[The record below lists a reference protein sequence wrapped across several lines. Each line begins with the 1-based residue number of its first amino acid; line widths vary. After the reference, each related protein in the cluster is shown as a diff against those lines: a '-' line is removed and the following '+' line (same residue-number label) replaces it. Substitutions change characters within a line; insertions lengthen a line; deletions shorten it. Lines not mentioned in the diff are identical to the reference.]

1 MLYKGK
7 KIPRFR
13 GPYDLPFQRNIE
25 LMKNT
30 LFLPQSPVGALLF
43 FLTPALLLTCPG
55 LPLAAEDKAPASAAI
70 SFNRDIR
77 PILTANCF
85 LCHGPNKKNRKAKLR
100 LDEEKG
106 IARVFRKGNLADS
119 KAWKRINSKD
129 EEEIMPPPASHK
141 ELTGEEIARIGAWIR
156 GGAPWQGH
164 WAYITPQEPKLPA
177 VGKKAWAKNPIDH
190 FVLANLERRNIE
202 PAPEAGKE
210 LLIRR
215 VSLDLRGLPPSIEEI
230 DTFLADKSTD
240 AYEAMVDRMMASPHY
255 GERMTLAWMDAAR
268 YGDSSV
274 FHADGPRDM
283 WPWRDWVIRAYNGNK
298 PFDAF
303 SIEQLAGDLLPEA
316 TVEQKIA
323 TGFNRNNA
331 TTDEGGAIAEE
342 FRVEYAVDR
351 VMTTS
356 LVWLGLSM
364 QCGQCHAHKYEPI
377 SQEDYYRFFAYFN
390 QASDPGM
397 QSRGG
402 NQAPV
407 VNVPNFARVAMMKKE
422 QAALKEAETK
432 LAARAKAAEPEFLLW
447 VKKAEKESESG
458 PAEPTGLIHYF
469 SLDEGQGTTVS
480 DGIDSKRKGTVKGKA
495 LWVDGKFGKAF
506 RTDGRNYIE
515 LGNHANFDRTDAFS
529 YGAWIKPEG
538 NGAPLAKMNDGNK
551 FRGWDLYLQNGN
563 VGMHLI
569 SAWPNDALKVM
580 SNGKVQNGKWNHVFV
595 THDGSGTPAGVKVYI
610 NGKSQGLKTEQ
621 NNLRS
626 STRGKAS
633 LNIGRRQPGSP
644 YKGQI
649 DDVRIYG
656 RELNG
661 TEVAVL
667 SGSDPLAP
675 ILATSSAKRKPGQ
688 VAILRQH
695 FLSSLDSEYM
705 ALSKEAAGWR
715 AKLNEASKPQG
726 NVMVMKD
733 VGKPRKT
740 YVLMRG
746 NYASPLKDKPLEPG
760 TPAILPPLAKGSPP
774 NRLGLARWLFQ
785 PEHPLTSRV
794 AVNRYWYMLFGTGI
808 VKTIEEFGS
817 QGDWPSN
824 LQLLDWLAVDFRKNG
839 WDVKRMLKQ
848 MILSATYRQSSRASS
863 SLVELDPE
871 NRLLSRGPRF
881 RLQAE
886 FIRDTILAASGI
898 LIRDIGGRGVKPYQP
913 PGLWNEL
920 SLGGNVRFV
929 QDHGTKLYRRGMYT
943 YWKRSAPAPSLTI
956 FDTPTREKCV
966 LRRSRTNTPLQALV
980 LLNDP
985 QYIEAARSL
994 AQKVTL
1000 EAGDSVIARIVL
1012 AYRLATAHRP
1022 SAKTLTL
1029 LKKAY
1034 EEELAV
1040 FQKDPER
1047 ARKLLTVGESKRDE
1061 KFDAAEHAAL
1071 TIISSMILNLDA
1083 TVTKG

>member
-1 MLYKGK
+1 MNNT
-7 KIPRFR
+7 RF
-13 GPYDLPFQRNIE
+13 LH
-25 LMKNT
+25 K
-30 LFLPQSPVGALLF
+30 
-43 FLTPALLLTCPG
+43 TPAPPLCLRLPILLAISCSCLC
-55 LPLAAEDKAPASAAI
+55 LPLPAADKTGAQEI

-77 PILTANCF
+77 PIFAANCF
-85 LCHGPNKKNRKAKLR
+85 PCHGPDKKNRKARLR

-106 IARVFRKGNLADS
+106 VARVFRKENLAEN
-119 KAWKRINSKD
+119 KAWLRINSKD
-129 EEEIMPPPASHK
+129 EEKIMPPPDSHK
-141 ELTGEEIARIGAWIR
+141 ELTAEEIEKIGAWIK
-156 GGAPWQGH
+156 GGAAWQGH
-164 WAYITPQEPKLPA
+164 WAYITPRKPKLPPTRKT
-177 VGKKAWAKNPIDH
+177 GWAKNPIDH
-190 FVLANLERRNIE
+190 FVLANLERKNLE
-202 PAPEAGKE
+202 PAPEAGRE
-210 LLIRR
+210 MLIRR
-215 VSLDLRGLPPSIEEI
+215 VSLDLRGLPPSVKEL
-230 DTFLADKSTD
+230 DAFLADKSPQ
-240 AYEAMVDRMMASPHY
+240 AYEAMVDRMLTSPHY
-255 GERMTLAWMDAAR
+255 GERMALAWMDAAR

-283 WPWRDWVIRAYNGNK
+283 WPWRDWAIRAYNGNK
-298 PFDAF
+298 PFDEF
-303 SIEQLAGDLLPEA
+303 SIEQLAGDLLPGS

-356 LVWLGLSM
+356 LVWLGLSI
-364 QCGQCHAHKYEPI
+364 QCAQCHDHKYEPI

-402 NQAPV
+402 NQSPV
-407 VNVPNFARVAMMKKE
+407 VNVPNFARAAMMKKE
-422 QAALKEAETK
+422 QASLKAAEAK
-432 LAARAKAAEPEFLLW
+432 LAARAKAAKGEFQAW
-447 VKKAEKESESG
+447 VKKAEKGSKTG
-458 PAEPTGLIHYF
+458 PAEPAGLVHHF
-469 SLDEGQGTTVS
+469 SLDEGQGNVIADS
-480 DGIDSKRKGTVKGKA
+480 IDSSRKGTVKGSTH
-495 LWVDGKFGKAF
+495 WVDGKFGKAF
-506 RTDGRNYIE
+506 RLDGKNYIE
-515 LGNHANFDRTDAFS
+515 LGDHADFDRTDSFS
-529 YGAWIKPEG
+529 FGAWIKPAG

-551 FRGWDLYLQNGN
+551 HRGWDLYLQNGQ

-569 SAWPNDALKVM
+569 SSWPNDALKVI

-595 THDGSGTPAGVKVYI
+595 THDGSGTSAGVKVYI
-610 NGKSQGLKTEQ
+610 NGKSQGLKVEQ
-621 NNLRS
+621 SNLRS
-626 STRGKAS
+626 STRSKAS
-633 LNIGRRQPGSP
+633 LKIGRRQPGSP

-661 TEVAVL
+661 AEVANL

-675 ILATSSAKRKPGQ
+675 ILATPAASRKPGQ
-688 VAILRQH
+688 IDVLRKH
-695 FLSSLDSEYM
+695 FLSSLDREYISI
-705 ALSKEAAGWR
+705 AKDAAGWR
-715 AKLNEASKPQG
+715 AKINEAAKPQG
-726 NVMVMKD
+726 NVMVMAD

-746 NYASPLKDKPLEPG
+746 DYASPLKEKPLEPG
-760 TPAILPPLAKGSPP
+760 TPNVLPVQAKNSPA

-785 PEHPLTSRV
+785 PEHPLTARV
-794 AVNRYWYMLFGTGI
+794 AVNRYWYMLFGRGI

-824 LQLLDWLAVDFRKNG
+824 LQLLDWLATDFRESDWN
-839 WDVKRMLKQ
+839 VKRILKQ
-848 MILSATYRQSSRASS
+848 MLMSSTYRQSARASS
-863 SLVELDPE
+863 DLIKLDPE
-871 NRLLSRGPRF
+871 NKLLGRGPRF

-886 FIRDTILAASGI
+886 FIRDTILSASG
-898 LIRDIGGRGVKPYQP
+898 LLVKDIGGRGVKPYQP
-913 PGLWNEL
+913 PGLWNEV

-929 QDHGTKLYRRGMYT
+929 QDHGEKLYRRGMYT
-943 YWKRSAPAPSLTI
+943 YWKRSSPAPSLTI

-1000 EAGDSVIARIVL
+1000 EAGDSIDARIVL
-1012 AYRLATAHRP
+1012 AYRLATAHSP
-1022 SAKTLTL
+1022 STKTLTL

-1034 EEELAV
+1034 EEERAV

-1047 ARKLLTVGESKRDE
+1047 AKKLLGVGESKRDAAI
-1061 KFDAAEHAAL
+1061 DAAEHAAL
-1071 TIISSMILNLDA
+1071 TIICSMILNLDA

>member
-1 MLYKGK
+1 
-7 KIPRFR
+7 
-13 GPYDLPFQRNIE
+13 
-25 LMKNT
+25 MKNT
-30 LFLPQSPVGALLF
+30 RYLPE
-43 FLTPALLLTCPG
+43 TPG
-55 LPLAAEDKAPASAAI
+55 LPLHLRPLALLSLACFCLCLPLRADEKKAAPQEI

-77 PILTANCF
+77 PILAANCF
-85 LCHGPNKKNRKAKLR
+85 LCHGPDKNNRKARLR

-106 IARVFRKGNLADS
+106 VIRVFRKENLAEN
-119 KAWKRINSKD
+119 KAWLRINSKD
-129 EEEIMPPPASHK
+129 EEKIMPPPESHK
-141 ELTGEEIARIGAWIR
+141 ELSAQEIEKIGAWIQS
-156 GGAPWQGH
+156 GATWQGH
-164 WAYITPQEPKLPA
+164 WAYITPQKPKLPA
-177 VGKKAWAKNPIDH
+177 TGKKAWAKNPIDH
-190 FVLANLERRNIE
+190 FVLANLERNNLE
-202 PAPEAGKE
+202 TSAEAGRE
-210 LLIRR
+210 ILIRR
-215 VSLDLRGLPPSIEEI
+215 VSLDLRGLPPSIKEI
-230 DTFLADKSTD
+230 DTFLADKSPG
-240 AYEAMVDRMMASPHY
+240 AYEAMVDRMLASPHY
-255 GERMTLAWMDAAR
+255 GERMALAWMDAAR

-283 WPWRDWVIRAYNGNK
+283 WPWRDWVIRAYNSNK
-298 PFDAF
+298 PFDKF
-303 SIEQLAGDLLPEA
+303 SIEQLAGDLLPES

-364 QCGQCHAHKYEPI
+364 QCAQCHDHKYEPI

-407 VNVPNFARVAMMKKE
+407 VGVPNFARAAMMKKE
-422 QAALKEAETK
+422 QAALKEAEAK
-432 LAARAKAAEPEFLLW
+432 LATRAKAAEGAFKAW
-447 VKKAEKESESG
+447 VSKAEKETKAG
-458 PAEPTGLIHYF
+458 PTEPAGLDLHL
-469 SLDEGQGTTVS
+469 SLDEGQGNSAS
-480 DGIDSKRKGTVKGKA
+480 DSIDSGRKGAVKGSSH
-495 LWVDGKFGKAF
+495 WVDGKFGKAF
-506 RTDGRNYIE
+506 RLDGKNYIE
-515 LGNHANFDRTDAFS
+515 FGDHANFDRTDAFS
-529 YGAWIKPEG
+529 FGAWIRPEG

-551 FRGWDLYLQNGN
+551 FRGWDLYLNGGN

-595 THDGSGTPAGVKVYI
+595 THDGSGTAAGVKVYI
-610 NGKSQGLKTEQ
+610 NGKSQGLKVEQ

-626 STRGKAS
+626 STRSKAS
-633 LNIGRRQPGSP
+633 LKIGRRQPGSP

-656 RELNG
+656 RALSG
-661 TEVAVL
+661 AEVAAL

-675 ILATSSAKRKPGQ
+675 ILAVPANARKPAQ
-688 VAILRQH
+688 VEVLRKH
-695 FLSSLDSEYM
+695 FLSSIDKEYM
-705 ALSKEAAGWR
+705 AIAKDAARLR
-715 AKLNEASKPQG
+715 AKLNEAAKPQG
-726 NVMVMKD
+726 NVMVMAD

-746 NYASPLKDKPLEPG
+746 NYASPVKEKPLEPG
-760 TPAILPPLAKGSPP
+760 TPGVLPAQTKESPS

-785 PEHPLTSRV
+785 PDHPLTSRV
-794 AVNRYWYMLFGTGI
+794 AVNRYWYMLFGRGI
-808 VKTIEEFGS
+808 VKTVEEFGS

-824 LQLLDWLAVDFRKNG
+824 LQLLDWLAVDFRSNG
-839 WDVKRMLKQ
+839 WDVKRMIKQ
-848 MILSATYRQSSRASS
+848 MLMSSTYRQTAKVSSE
-863 SLVELDPE
+863 LVKLDAE
-871 NRLLSRGPRF
+871 NKLLARGPRF

-886 FIRDTILAASGI
+886 FIRDTILAASG
-898 LIRDIGGRGVKPYQP
+898 LLVRDIGGRGVKPYQP
-913 PGLWNEL
+913 PGLWNEV

-929 QDHGTKLYRRGMYT
+929 QDHGEKLYRRGMYT
-943 YWKRSAPAPSLTI
+943 YWKRSSPAPSLTI

-994 AQKVTL
+994 AQKATQ
-1000 EAGDSVIARIVL
+1000 EAGDSIVSRIVL

-1022 SAKTLTL
+1022 SAKTLAL

-1040 FQKDPER
+1040 FRKDPER
-1047 ARKLLTVGESKRDE
+1047 AKKLLSVGESKRDE
-1061 KFDAAEHAAL
+1061 TIDAAEHAAL
-1071 TIISSMILNLDA
+1071 TIVFSMILNLDA

>member
-1 MLYKGK
+1 MNNT
-7 KIPRFR
+7 RF
-13 GPYDLPFQRNIE
+13 LH
-25 LMKNT
+25 K
-30 LFLPQSPVGALLF
+30 
-43 FLTPALLLTCPG
+43 TPARPFCLRLPILLAIACSCLS
-55 LPLAAEDKAPASAAI
+55 LPMPAEDKTAAQEI

-77 PILTANCF
+77 PIFAANCF
-85 LCHGPNKKNRKAKLR
+85 LCHGPDKKNRKARLR

-106 IARVFRKGNLADS
+106 VARVFRKENLAEN
-119 KAWKRINSKD
+119 KAWLRINSKD
-129 EEEIMPPPASHK
+129 EEKIMPPPDSHK
-141 ELTGEEIARIGAWIR
+141 ELTAEEIEKIGAWIK
-156 GGAPWQGH
+156 GGAAWQGH
-164 WAYITPQEPKLPA
+164 WAYITPRKPKLPPTR
-177 VGKKAWAKNPIDH
+177 KTAWAKNPIDH
-190 FVLANLERRNIE
+190 FVLANLERKNLE
-202 PAPEAGKE
+202 PAPEADRE
-210 LLIRR
+210 MLIRR
-215 VSLDLRGLPPSIEEI
+215 VSLDLRGLPPSVKEL
-230 DTFLADKSTD
+230 DAFLADKSPK
-240 AYEAMVDRMMASPHY
+240 AYEAMVDRMLTSPHY
-255 GERMTLAWMDAAR
+255 GERMALAWMDAAR

-283 WPWRDWVIRAYNGNK
+283 WPWRDWAIRAYNGNK
-298 PFDAF
+298 PFDEF
-303 SIEQLAGDLLPEA
+303 SIEQLAGDLLPGS
-316 TVEQKIA
+316 TVEHKIA

-364 QCGQCHAHKYEPI
+364 QCAQCHDHKYEPI

-402 NQAPV
+402 NQSPV
-407 VNVPNFARVAMMKKE
+407 VNVPNFARAAMMKKE
-422 QAALKEAETK
+422 QASLKAAEAK
-432 LAARAKAAEPEFLLW
+432 LAARAKAAESEFQAW
-447 VKKAEKESESG
+447 IKKAEKESKAG
-458 PAEPTGLIHYF
+458 PAEPAGLVHHF
-469 SLDEGQGTTVS
+469 SLDEGQGNVITDS
-480 DGIDSKRKGTVKGKA
+480 IDSSRKGTVKGSSH
-495 LWVDGKFGKAF
+495 WVDGKFGKAF
-506 RTDGRNYIE
+506 RLDGGNYIE
-515 LGNHANFDRTDAFS
+515 LGDHANFDRTDSFS
-529 YGAWIKPEG
+529 FGAWIKPAG

-551 FRGWDLYLQNGN
+551 YRGWDLYLQNGQ
-563 VGMHLI
+563 VGMHLV
-569 SAWPNDALKVM
+569 SSWPNDALKVM
-580 SNGKVQNGKWNHVFV
+580 SNGKVQNGKWSHVFV
-595 THDGSGTPAGVKVYI
+595 THDGSGTSAGVKVYI
-610 NGKSQGLKTEQ
+610 NGKSQGLKAEQ

-626 STRGKAS
+626 STRSKAS
-633 LNIGRRQPGSP
+633 LKIGRRQPGSP

-661 TEVAVL
+661 AEVAAL

-675 ILATSSAKRKPGQ
+675 ILATPAASRKPGQ
-688 VAILRQH
+688 IDILRKH
-695 FLSSLDSEYM
+695 FLSSIDREYISI
-705 ALSKEAAGWR
+705 AKDAAGWR
-715 AKLNEASKPQG
+715 AKINEAAKPQG
-726 NVMVMKD
+726 NVMVMAD

-760 TPAILPPLAKGSPP
+760 TPSVLPVQTKDSPA

-794 AVNRYWYMLFGTGI
+794 AVNRYWYMLFGRGI

-824 LQLLDWLAVDFRKNG
+824 LQLLDWLAVDFRENG
-839 WDVKRMLKQ
+839 WNVKRMLKQ
-848 MILSATYRQSSRASS
+848 MLMSSTYRQSARASS
-863 SLVELDPE
+863 GLVKLDPE
-871 NRLLSRGPRF
+871 NKLLGRGPRF

-886 FIRDTILAASGI
+886 FIRDTILSASG
-898 LIRDIGGRGVKPYQP
+898 LLVKDIGGRGVKPYQP
-913 PGLWNEL
+913 PGLWNEV

-929 QDHGTKLYRRGMYT
+929 QDHGEKLYRRGMYT
-943 YWKRSAPAPSLTI
+943 YWKRSSPAPSLTI

-994 AQKVTL
+994 AQKITL
-1000 EAGDSVIARIVL
+1000 EAGDSIDARIVL
-1012 AYRLATAHRP
+1012 AYRLATAHSP
-1022 SAKTLTL
+1022 STKTLTL

-1047 ARKLLTVGESKRDE
+1047 AKKLLGVGESKRDTTI
-1061 KFDAAEHAAL
+1061 DAAEHAAL
-1071 TIISSMILNLDA
+1071 TIICSMILNLDA

>member
-1 MLYKGK
+1 MLNIRFLHQSPGSP
-7 KIPRFR
+7 PRF
-13 GPYDLPFQRNIE
+13 FH
-25 LMKNT
+25 T
-30 LFLPQSPVGALLF
+30 PVLA
-43 FLTPALLLTCPG
+43 LTC
-55 LPLAAEDKAPASAAI
+55 LSLFQPLQAEDKDAVKQEI

-77 PILTANCF
+77 PIFTANCF

-106 IARVFRKGNLADS
+106 VIRVFRKKNLADS

-129 EEEIMPPPASHK
+129 DEEIMPPPRSHK
-141 ELTGEEIARIGAWIR
+141 VLTKEEIAKIGAWIKS
-156 GGAPWQGH
+156 GASWQGH
-164 WAYITPQEPKLPA
+164 WAYITPQEPKRPA
-177 VGKKAWAKNPIDH
+177 VVNKTWPKNSIDH
-190 FVLANLERRNIE
+190 FVLANLERRNLK
-202 PAPEAGKE
+202 PAPQAGKE
-210 LLIRR
+210 MLIRR
-215 VSLDLRGLPPSIEEI
+215 VSLDLRGLPPSIKEI
-230 DTFLADKSTD
+230 DVFLADKSPG
-240 AYEAMVDRMMASPHY
+240 AYEAMVDRIMQSPHY

-283 WPWRDWVIRAYNGNK
+283 WPWRDWVIRAYNNNK
-298 PFDAF
+298 PFDRF
-303 SIEQLAGDLLPEA
+303 SIEQLAGDLLPES

-356 LVWLGLSM
+356 LVWLGLSL
-364 QCGQCHAHKYEPI
+364 QCAQCHDHKYEPI
-377 SQEDYYRFFAYFN
+377 SQEDYYRFFAFFN
-390 QASDPGM
+390 QSSDPGM

-422 QAALKEAETK
+422 QKALKAAEEK
-432 LAARAKAAEPEFLLW
+432 LAAREKTAEPDFLAW
-447 VKKAEKESESG
+447 VSKAEKNSKSG
-458 PAEPTGLIHYF
+458 PTEPTGLIHYF
-469 SLDEGQGTTVS
+469 SLDEGQGNTIS
-480 DGIDSKRKGTVKGKA
+480 DSIDTKRKGSVKGKA
-495 LWVDGKFGKAF
+495 QWVDGKFGKAF

-515 LGNHANFDRTDAFS
+515 LGDRANFDRTDAFS
-529 YGAWIKPEG
+529 YGAWIKPAG

-551 FRGWDLYLQNGN
+551 YRGWDLYLQNGH

-569 SAWPNDALKVM
+569 NAWPNDALKVV
-580 SNGKVQNGKWNHVFV
+580 SNGKVRNGKWNHIFV
-595 THDGSGTPAGVKVYI
+595 THDGSGTSAGVKIYI
-610 NGKSQGLKTEQ
+610 DGKAQGLKTEQ
-621 NNLRS
+621 NSLRS
-626 STRGKAS
+626 TTRSKAS

-644 YKGQI
+644 YKGQV

-661 TEVAVL
+661 SEVAVL
-667 SGSDPLAP
+667 AGSDPLAP
-675 ILATSSAKRKPGQ
+675 ILATPAARRKPGQ
-688 VAILRQH
+688 VAVLRKH
-695 FLSSLDSEYM
+695 FLSSLDKEYISISRE
-705 ALSKEAAGWR
+705 ASRWRSKINA
-715 AKLNEASKPQG
+715 ASKPQG

-733 VGKPRKT
+733 VAKPRKT

-746 NYASPLKDKPLEPG
+746 NYASPIKEKPLEPG
-760 TPAILPPLAKGSPP
+760 TPSILPLQVEGSPP

-808 VKTIEEFGS
+808 VKTLEEFGS

-824 LQLLDWLAVDFRKNG
+824 LQLLDWLAVDFRNNG

-848 MILSATYRQSSRASS
+848 MIMSSTYRQKAKVSS

-871 NRLLSRGPRF
+871 NRFLGRGPRF

-886 FIRDTILAASGI
+886 FIRDTILASSGL

-929 QDHGTKLYRRGMYT
+929 QDHGEKLYRRGMYT

-985 QYIEAARSL
+985 QYIEAARAL

-1000 EAGDSVIARIVL
+1000 EAGDSLAARLVL

-1022 SAKTLTL
+1022 SFKTLTL
-1029 LKKAY
+1029 LKAAY

-1040 FQKDPER
+1040 FRKDPDR
-1047 ARKLLTVGESKRDE
+1047 ARKLLKVGESKRDE
-1061 KFDAAEHAAL
+1061 TIDAAEHAAL
-1071 TIISSMILNLDA
+1071 TIITSMILNLDA

>member
-1 MLYKGK
+1 MMNT
-7 KIPRFR
+7 RF
-13 GPYDLPFQRNIE
+13 P
-25 LMKNT
+25 
-30 LFLPQSPVGALLF
+30 PQGPVGLN
-43 FLTPALLLTCPG
+43 LLLL
-55 LPLAAEDKAPASAAI
+55 LPLLALACLSLLQPLQANGEETSTQEV

-77 PILTANCF
+77 PILAANCF
-85 LCHGPNKKNRKAKLR
+85 LCHGPDKKARKARLR
-100 LDEEKG
+100 FDEEKS
-106 IARVFRKGNLADS
+106 IIKVFREKNLANN
-119 KAWKRINSKD
+119 KAWKRINSTD
-129 EEEIMPPPASHK
+129 EEKVMPPPGSHK
-141 ELTGEEIARIGAWIR
+141 KLTSEEIAKIGAWIK
-156 GGAPWQGH
+156 GGATWQGH
-164 WAYITPQEPKLPA
+164 WAYITPEKSELPDLEN
-177 VGKKAWAKNPIDH
+177 KAWTKNPIDH
-190 FVLANLERRNIE
+190 FVLASLERKKIN
-202 PAPEAGKE
+202 PSSEAEKE
-210 LLIRR
+210 MLIRR
-215 VSLDLRGLPPSIEEI
+215 VSLDLRGLPPSIREI
-230 DTFLADKSTD
+230 DAFLADKGPR
-240 AYEAMVDRMMASPHY
+240 AYEVMVDHMFDSPHY
-255 GERMTLAWMDAAR
+255 GERMALAWMDAAR

-283 WPWRDWVIRAYNGNK
+283 WPWRDWVIRAYNANK
-298 PFDAF
+298 PFDQF
-303 SIEQLAGDLLPEA
+303 SIEQLAGDLLPDS

-364 QCGQCHAHKYEPI
+364 QCAQCHDHKYEPI

-402 NQAPV
+402 NQSPV
-407 VNVPNFARVAMMKKE
+407 VNVPNFARAALLKKE
-422 QAALKEAETK
+422 QVALKEAEAK
-432 LAARAKAAEPEFLLW
+432 LAARAKAAEADFLAW
-447 VKKAEKESESG
+447 VSKAEKTSKSG
-458 PAEPTGLIHYF
+458 PTEPPGIIHYF
-469 SLDEGQGTTVS
+469 SLDEGQGKSIS
-480 DGIDSKRKGTVKGKA
+480 DSIDAKRKGTVKGKE

-515 LGNHANFDRTDAFS
+515 LGDRANFDRTDAFS
-529 YGAWIKPEG
+529 YGAWIKPAG

-551 FRGWDLYLQNGN
+551 YRGWDLYLQNGN
-563 VGMHLI
+563 VGMHLV
-569 SAWPNDALKVM
+569 SSWPNDALKVM
-580 SNGKVQNGKWNHVFV
+580 SNGKVPNGKWSHVFV

-621 NNLRS
+621 GNLRS
-626 STRGKAS
+626 TTRSKAT
-633 LNIGRRQPGSP
+633 LKIGRRQPGSP
-644 YKGQI
+644 YKGQV

-667 SGSDPLAP
+667 AGSDPLAP
-675 ILATSSAKRKPGQ
+675 ILAIPAGKRKPGQ
-688 VAILRQH
+688 IDVLRKH
-695 FLSSLDSEYM
+695 FLSSIDKEYI
-705 ALSKEAAGWR
+705 AIARDAAKWK
-715 AKLNEASKPQG
+715 AKISEASKPQG

-746 NYASPLKDKPLEPG
+746 NYASPEKDKPLEPG
-760 TPAILPPLAKGSPP
+760 TPAVLPTPAKDSPP
-774 NRLGLARWLFQ
+774 NRLGLARWFFQ
-785 PEHPLTSRV
+785 PQHPLTARV

-824 LQLLDWLAVDFRKNG
+824 LQLLDWLAVDFRENG

-848 MILSATYRQSSRASS
+848 MVMSSAYRQNAQVSEA
-863 SLVELDPE
+863 LLKLDPE
-871 NRLLSRGPRF
+871 NRLLARGPRF

-886 FIRDTILAASGI
+886 FIRDTILAASG
-898 LIRDIGGRGVKPYQP
+898 LLVTDIGGKGVKPYQP

-929 QDHGTKLYRRGMYT
+929 QDHGEKLYRRGMYT

-985 QYIEAARSL
+985 QYIEAARNL
-994 AQKVTL
+994 AQKVAL
-1000 EAGDSVIARIVL
+1000 EAGDSLAARIVL

-1022 SAKTLTL
+1022 SFKTLNI
-1029 LKKAY
+1029 LKAAY
-1034 EEELAV
+1034 KEELAI
-1040 FQKDPER
+1040 FRKDPAR
-1047 ARKLLTVGESKRDE
+1047 AAKLLKVGESKRDE
-1061 KFDAAEHAAL
+1061 TIDAAEHAAL
-1071 TIISSMILNLDA
+1071 TIITSMILNLDA

>member
-1 MLYKGK
+1 MNNT
-7 KIPRFR
+7 RF
-13 GPYDLPFQRNIE
+13 LH
-25 LMKNT
+25 K
-30 LFLPQSPVGALLF
+30 
-43 FLTPALLLTCPG
+43 TPARPFCLRLPILLAIACSCLS
-55 LPLAAEDKAPASAAI
+55 LPLPAEDKTAAQEI

-77 PILTANCF
+77 PIFAANCF
-85 LCHGPNKKNRKAKLR
+85 LCHGPDKKNRKARLR

-106 IARVFRKGNLADS
+106 VARVFRKENLAEN
-119 KAWKRINSKD
+119 KAWLRINSKD
-129 EEEIMPPPASHK
+129 EEKIMPPPESHK
-141 ELTGEEIARIGAWIR
+141 ELSAQEIEKIGAWIQS
-156 GGAPWQGH
+156 GATWQGH
-164 WAYITPQEPKLPA
+164 WAYITPQKPKLPA
-177 VGKKAWAKNPIDH
+177 TGKKAWAKNPIDH
-190 FVLANLERRNIE
+190 FVLANLERNNLE
-202 PAPEAGKE
+202 TSAEAGRE
-210 LLIRR
+210 ILIRR
-215 VSLDLRGLPPSIEEI
+215 VSLDLRGLPPSIKEI
-230 DTFLADKSTD
+230 DTFLADKSPG
-240 AYEAMVDRMMASPHY
+240 AYEAMVDRMLASPHY
-255 GERMTLAWMDAAR
+255 GERMALAWMDAAR

-283 WPWRDWVIRAYNGNK
+283 WPWRDWVIRAYNSNK
-298 PFDAF
+298 PFDKF
-303 SIEQLAGDLLPEA
+303 SIEQLAGDLLPES

-364 QCGQCHAHKYEPI
+364 QCAQCHDHKYEPI

-407 VNVPNFARVAMMKKE
+407 VGVPNFARAAMMKKE
-422 QAALKEAETK
+422 QAALKEAEAK
-432 LAARAKAAEPEFLLW
+432 LATRAKAAEGAFKAW
-447 VKKAEKESESG
+447 VSKAEKETKAG
-458 PAEPTGLIHYF
+458 PTEPAGLDLHL
-469 SLDEGQGTTVS
+469 SLDEGQGNSAS
-480 DGIDSKRKGTVKGKA
+480 DSIDSGRKGAVKGSSH
-495 LWVDGKFGKAF
+495 WVDGKFGKAF
-506 RTDGRNYIE
+506 RLDGKNYIE
-515 LGNHANFDRTDAFS
+515 FGDHANFDRTDAFS
-529 YGAWIKPEG
+529 FGAWIRPEG

-551 FRGWDLYLQNGN
+551 FRGWDLYLNGGN

-595 THDGSGTPAGVKVYI
+595 THDGSGTAAGVKVYI
-610 NGKSQGLKTEQ
+610 NGKSQGLKVEQ

-626 STRGKAS
+626 STRSKAS
-633 LNIGRRQPGSP
+633 LKIGRRQPGSP

-656 RELNG
+656 RALSG
-661 TEVAVL
+661 AEVAAL

-675 ILATSSAKRKPGQ
+675 ILAVPANARKPAQ
-688 VAILRQH
+688 VEVLRKH
-695 FLSSLDSEYM
+695 FLSSIDKEYM
-705 ALSKEAAGWR
+705 AIAKDAARLR
-715 AKLNEASKPQG
+715 AKLNEAAKPQG
-726 NVMVMKD
+726 NVMVMAD

-746 NYASPLKDKPLEPG
+746 NYASPVKEKPLEPG
-760 TPAILPPLAKGSPP
+760 TPGVLPAQTKESPS

-785 PEHPLTSRV
+785 PDHPLTSRV
-794 AVNRYWYMLFGTGI
+794 AVNRYWYMLFGRGI
-808 VKTIEEFGS
+808 VKTVEEFGS

-824 LQLLDWLAVDFRKNG
+824 LQLLDWLAVDFRESG
-839 WDVKRMLKQ
+839 WDVKRMIKQ
-848 MILSATYRQSSRASS
+848 MLMSSTYRQTAKVSSE
-863 SLVELDPE
+863 LVKLDAE
-871 NRLLSRGPRF
+871 NKFLARGPRF

-886 FIRDTILAASGI
+886 FIRDTILAASG
-898 LIRDIGGRGVKPYQP
+898 LLVRDIGGRGVKPYQP
-913 PGLWNEL
+913 PGLWNEV

-929 QDHGTKLYRRGMYT
+929 QDHGEKLYRRGMYT
-943 YWKRSAPAPSLTI
+943 YWKRSSPAPSLTI

-994 AQKVTL
+994 AQKATQ
-1000 EAGDSVIARIVL
+1000 EAGDSIVSRIVL

-1022 SAKTLTL
+1022 SAKTLLL

-1040 FQKDPER
+1040 FRKDPER
-1047 ARKLLTVGESKRDE
+1047 AKKLLSVGESKRDE
-1061 KFDAAEHAAL
+1061 TIDAAEHAAL
-1071 TIISSMILNLDA
+1071 TIVFSMILNLDA

>member
-1 MLYKGK
+1 MNNT
-7 KIPRFR
+7 RF
-13 GPYDLPFQRNIE
+13 LH
-25 LMKNT
+25 K
-30 LFLPQSPVGALLF
+30 
-43 FLTPALLLTCPG
+43 TPARPLCLRLPILLAVACSCLC
-55 LPLAAEDKAPASAAI
+55 LPLPAEDKTAAQEI

-77 PILTANCF
+77 PIFAANCF
-85 LCHGPNKKNRKAKLR
+85 LCHGPDKKNRKARLR
-100 LDEEKG
+100 LDEEKSV
-106 IARVFRKGNLADS
+106 ARVFRKENLAEN
-119 KAWKRINSKD
+119 KAWLRINSKD
-129 EEEIMPPPASHK
+129 EEKIMPPPDSHK
-141 ELTGEEIARIGAWIR
+141 ELTAEEIEKIGAWIK
-156 GGAPWQGH
+156 GGAAWQGH
-164 WAYITPQEPKLPA
+164 WAYITPRKPKLPPTR
-177 VGKKAWAKNPIDH
+177 KTAWAKNPIDH
-190 FVLANLERRNIE
+190 FVLANLERKNLE
-202 PAPEAGKE
+202 PAPEAGRE
-210 LLIRR
+210 MLIRR
-215 VSLDLRGLPPSIEEI
+215 VSLDLRGLPPSVKEL
-230 DTFLADKSTD
+230 DAFLADKSPK
-240 AYEAMVDRMMASPHY
+240 AYEAMVDRMLTSPHY
-255 GERMTLAWMDAAR
+255 GERMALAWMDAAR

-283 WPWRDWVIRAYNGNK
+283 WPWRDWAIRAYNGNK
-298 PFDAF
+298 PFDEF
-303 SIEQLAGDLLPEA
+303 SIEQLAGDLLPGS

-356 LVWLGLSM
+356 LVWLGLSI
-364 QCGQCHAHKYEPI
+364 QCAQCHDHKYEPI

-402 NQAPV
+402 NQSPV
-407 VNVPNFARVAMMKKE
+407 VNVPNFARAAMMKKE
-422 QAALKEAETK
+422 QASLKAAEGK
-432 LAARAKAAEPEFLLW
+432 LAARGKAAEGEFQAW
-447 VKKAEKESESG
+447 VKKAEKESETG
-458 PAEPTGLIHYF
+458 PAEPTGLIHHF
-469 SLDEGQGTTVS
+469 SLDEGQGNAIS
-480 DGIDSKRKGTVKGKA
+480 DSIDSSRKGTVKGSSH
-495 LWVDGKFGKAF
+495 WVDGKFGKAF
-506 RTDGRNYIE
+506 RLDGGNYIE
-515 LGNHANFDRTDAFS
+515 LGDHANFDRTDSFS
-529 YGAWIKPEG
+529 FGAWIKPAG

-551 FRGWDLYLQNGN
+551 HRGWDLYLQNGQ

-569 SAWPNDALKVM
+569 SSWPNDALKVM

-633 LNIGRRQPGSP
+633 LKIGRRQPGSP

-661 TEVAVL
+661 TEVATL

-675 ILATSSAKRKPGQ
+675 ILATPAASRKPGQ
-688 VAILRQH
+688 IDVLRKH
-695 FLSSLDSEYM
+695 FLSSIDKEYI
-705 ALSKEAAGWR
+705 SITKDAAGWR
-715 AKLNEASKPQG
+715 AKINEAAKPQG
-726 NVMVMKD
+726 NVMVMAD

-746 NYASPLKDKPLEPG
+746 NYASPLKEKPLEPG
-760 TPAILPPLAKGSPP
+760 TPSVLPVQAKDSPA

-785 PEHPLTSRV
+785 PEHPLTARV
-794 AVNRYWYMLFGTGI
+794 AVNRYWYMLFGRGI

-824 LQLLDWLAVDFRKNG
+824 LQLLDWLAIDFRESDWN
-839 WDVKRMLKQ
+839 VKRMLKQ
-848 MILSATYRQSSRASS
+848 MLMSSTYRQSARASS
-863 SLVELDPE
+863 SLVKLDPE
-871 NRLLSRGPRF
+871 NKLLGRGPRF

-886 FIRDTILAASGI
+886 FIRDTILSASG
-898 LIRDIGGRGVKPYQP
+898 LLVKDIGGRGVKPYQP

-929 QDHGTKLYRRGMYT
+929 QDHGEKLYRRGMYT
-943 YWKRSAPAPSLTI
+943 YWKRSSPAPSLTI

-1000 EAGDSVIARIVL
+1000 EAGDSIDARIVL
-1012 AYRLATAHRP
+1012 AYRLATAHGP
-1022 SAKTLTL
+1022 STKTLTL

-1047 ARKLLTVGESKRDE
+1047 AKKLLGVGESKRDAAIDE
-1061 KFDAAEHAAL
+1061 AEHAAL
-1071 TIISSMILNLDA
+1071 TIICSMILNLDA

>member
-1 MLYKGK
+1 MNIISRLPE
-7 KIPRFR
+7 IFAHSLCPRS
-13 GPYDLPFQRNIE
+13 L
-25 LMKNT
+25 
-30 LFLPQSPVGALLF
+30 ALL
-43 FLTPALLLTCPG
+43 ALACSCLC
-55 LPLAAEDKAPASAAI
+55 LPLRADEKKAAPQEI

-77 PILTANCF
+77 PILAANCF
-85 LCHGPNKKNRKAKLR
+85 PCHGPDKNNRKARLR

-106 IARVFRKGNLADS
+106 VIRVFRKENLAEN
-119 KAWKRINSKD
+119 KAWLRINSKD
-129 EEEIMPPPASHK
+129 EEKIMPPPESHK
-141 ELTGEEIARIGAWIR
+141 ELSAQEIEKIGAWIQS
-156 GGAPWQGH
+156 GATWQGH
-164 WAYITPQEPKLPA
+164 WAYITPQKPKLPA
-177 VGKKAWAKNPIDH
+177 TGKKAWAKNPIDH
-190 FVLANLERRNIE
+190 FVLANLERNNLE
-202 PAPEAGKE
+202 TSAEAGRE
-210 LLIRR
+210 ILIRR
-215 VSLDLRGLPPSIEEI
+215 VSLDLRGLPPSIKEI
-230 DTFLADKSTD
+230 DTFLADKSPG
-240 AYEAMVDRMMASPHY
+240 AYEAMVDRMLASPHY
-255 GERMTLAWMDAAR
+255 GERMALAWMDAAR

-283 WPWRDWVIRAYNGNK
+283 WPWRDWVIRAYNSNK
-298 PFDAF
+298 PFDKF
-303 SIEQLAGDLLPEA
+303 SIEQLAGDLLPES

-364 QCGQCHAHKYEPI
+364 QCAQCHDHKYEPI

-407 VNVPNFARVAMMKKE
+407 VGVPNFARAAMMKKE
-422 QAALKEAETK
+422 QAALKEAEAK
-432 LAARAKAAEPEFLLW
+432 LATRAKAAEGAFKAW
-447 VKKAEKESESG
+447 VSKAEKETKAG
-458 PAEPTGLIHYF
+458 PTEPAGLDLHL
-469 SLDEGQGTTVS
+469 SLDEGQGNSAS
-480 DGIDSKRKGTVKGKA
+480 DSIDSGRKGAVKGSSH
-495 LWVDGKFGKAF
+495 WVDGKFGKAF
-506 RTDGRNYIE
+506 RLDGKNYIE
-515 LGNHANFDRTDAFS
+515 FGDHANFDRTDAFS
-529 YGAWIKPEG
+529 FGAWIRPEG

-551 FRGWDLYLQNGN
+551 FRGWDLYLNGGN

-569 SAWPNDALKVM
+569 STWPNDALKVM

-595 THDGSGTPAGVKVYI
+595 THDGSGTAAGVKVYI
-610 NGKSQGLKTEQ
+610 NGKSQGLKVEQ

-626 STRGKAS
+626 STRSKAS
-633 LNIGRRQPGSP
+633 LKIGRRQPGSP

-656 RELNG
+656 RALSG
-661 TEVAVL
+661 AEVAAL

-675 ILATSSAKRKPGQ
+675 ILAVPANARKPAQ
-688 VAILRQH
+688 VEVLRKH
-695 FLSSLDSEYM
+695 FLSSIDKEYM
-705 ALSKEAAGWR
+705 AIAKDAARLR
-715 AKLNEASKPQG
+715 AKLNEAAKPQG
-726 NVMVMKD
+726 NVMVMAD

-746 NYASPLKDKPLEPG
+746 NYASPVKEKPLEPG
-760 TPAILPPLAKGSPP
+760 TPGVLPAQTKESPS

-785 PEHPLTSRV
+785 PDHPLTSRV
-794 AVNRYWYMLFGTGI
+794 AVNRYWYMLFGRGI
-808 VKTIEEFGS
+808 VKTVEEFGS

-824 LQLLDWLAVDFRKNG
+824 LQLLDWLAVDFRESG
-839 WDVKRMLKQ
+839 WDVKRMIKQ
-848 MILSATYRQSSRASS
+848 MLMSSTYRQTAKVSSE
-863 SLVELDPE
+863 LVKLDAE
-871 NRLLSRGPRF
+871 NKLLARGPRF

-886 FIRDTILAASGI
+886 FIRDTILAASG
-898 LIRDIGGRGVKPYQP
+898 LLVRDIGGRGVKPYQP
-913 PGLWNEL
+913 PGLWNEV

-929 QDHGTKLYRRGMYT
+929 QDHGEKLYRRGMYT
-943 YWKRSAPAPSLTI
+943 YWKRSSPAPSLTI

-994 AQKVTL
+994 AQKATQ
-1000 EAGDSVIARIVL
+1000 EAGDSIVSRIVL

-1022 SAKTLTL
+1022 SVKTLAL

-1040 FQKDPER
+1040 FRKDPER
-1047 ARKLLTVGESKRDE
+1047 AKKLLSVGESKRDE
-1061 KFDAAEHAAL
+1061 TIDAAEHAAL
-1071 TIISSMILNLDA
+1071 TIVFSMILNLDA